1 MARSVKQMNGKMS
14 SFNQNGMM
22 PWEWTGDMVDLDLP
36 IIKFILT
43 NVYPLA
49 VQLLSFSNGVEKLG

>member
-1 MARSVKQMNGKMS
+1 MNGKMS
-14 SFNQNGMM
+14 SSNLNERMS
-22 PWEWTGDMVDLDLP
+22 WEQTGDMVDLDLP

-49 VQLLSFSNGVEKLG
+49 VQLLSFSTGFDKLG